1 LPATSALSK
10 KKITPKKMK
19 RFNLIQPPSGKSY
32 DRHFEI
38 IIECCRTIRLSD
50 YQTVGLSDCRTIR
63 LSDYQAVGLSGC
75 RIIATLPFILVQ
87 PVHCSPEN
95 MSYCW
100 CSLVYL

>member
-10 KKITPKKMK
+10 KKITAKKMK

-50 YQTVGLSDCRTIR
+50 YQTVGLSGCRIIR
-63 LSDYQAVGLSGC
+63 LSDYQTVGLSGC
-75 RIIATLPFILVQ
+75 RIIRLSDYSYAPFYSSTTSTLQ
-87 PVHCSPEN
+87 PRKYVVLL
-95 MSYCW
+95 M
-100 CSLVYL
+100 